1 MVRFSHPTDMSRRGM
16 TLMELAVAGVLLG
29 TLLVVCLKLLVATA
43 AVRKSVQ
50 QRQLAVI
57 EVGNVME
64 RLATRRWAELTPR
77 AAAAVRL
84 SATARQR
91 LPGAELK
98 VEVIDVAAGWQA
110 APLPSPPAKRIS
122 VSLRWQD
129 QTGQYLPPLT
139 VTTWR
144 YLRD

>member
-1 MVRFSHPTDMSRRGM
+1 M
-16 TLMELAVAGVLLG
+16 TLIELAVAGVLLG
-29 TLLVVCLKLLVATA
+29 TLLVVCLQLLTATA
-43 AVRKSVQ
+43 AMRNSVE

-64 RLATRRWAELTPR
+64 RVAARRWAELTPQ
-77 AAAAVRL
+77 AAAAERL
-84 SATARQR
+84 SPSARDR

-98 VEVIDVAAGWQA
+98 VELSEPPAT
-110 APLPSPPAKRIS
+110 PKEPPAKRIT

-129 QTGQYLPPLT
+129 RTGQYLPPVT

-144 YLRD
+144 YWKDER